1 MTDAIASVLSQI
13 RALQA
18 QTGVSAPSSLEGA
31 APASGAGFAE
41 TLQNALKTVNETQF
55 ESRRLATAFEMGDPK
70 VDMIKVMLAQQESRV
85 AFQAVVEVRN
95 RMVQAYQDVLNMP
108 I

>member
-13 RALQA
+13 RALQS
-18 QTGVSAPSSLEGA
+18 QTRVAAPSLEVGGA
-31 APASGAGFAE
+31 ANGVGFAE
-41 TLQNALKTVNETQF
+41 TLQRTLRTVNDTQL
-55 ESRRLATAFEMGDPK
+55 ESRRLATAFEMGEPG
-70 VDMIKVMLAQQESRV
+70 VDMVKVMLAQQESRV
-85 AFQAVVEVRN
+85 AFQAVAEVRN